1 MLRLLGRISRGE
13 EGNGTKILG
22 KKIKILKNV
31 AGNNIK
37 LSGTFTLPIILLNIE
52 VFMEKNYCA
61 QCTLMNGVLFCFC
74 L

>member
-1 MLRLLGRISRGE
+1 MLRLFGRISSGE
-13 EGNGTKILG
+13 EGNGTEILG
-22 KKIKILKNV
+22 KKIKIFKYV

-52 VFMEKNYCA
+52 LFITKII
-61 QCTLMNGVLFCFC
+61 VLSA